1 VNSYLSKGPRL
12 VVDDAISRG
21 DQQARRKQNHRN
33 GRPSM
38 QAWNDVLQ
46 PEQR

>member
-1 VNSYLSKGPRL
+1 VI
-12 VVDDAISRG
+12 AEA

-33 GRPSM
+33 RRPSM
-38 QAWNDVLQ
+38 QAWNDVLH